1 MISNDLF
8 LKIFEAAS
16 MQRWNDQVRAT
27 EMSELDKQ
35 AHKMVVAYVIAR
47 LEEDAGNKGVNRTL
61 LIKYGLYEYLQ
72 RIVLTDLKPPLFYEI
87 KQNREKYL
95 KLNLWVYAKIY
106 PFIKDLGSE
115 FCEGFKD
122 YILSETETIQ
132 TETIQTDTIQT
143 ETIESDI
150 NRSIISAA
158 HFYVTK
164 WEYDI
169 ISRFNPGGYQVEEI
183 KGSIEKEQEKFAQIP
198 GVRSLLSSP
207 KLLSF
212 INICGQLRYQ
222 VRWSH
227 IYRVPRTSVLGHMLI
242 VAIFSYLFSCIG
254 GNDSQKTLNNYFTGL
269 FHDLPE
275 VLTRDIINPV
285 KKSVE
290 GLDELIKDYEK
301 SEMDKRI
308 YNLLPEK
315 WHSEMRMYT
324 EDEFGDTPQRD
335 GRLVKAADDLGA
347 FIEAYLS
354 IKNGIKN
361 ENLENAMTNVR
372 AKYKDFKLPGVDFN
386 KIYNRFYADM
396 SSNDR
401 I

>member
-16 MQRWNDQVRAT
+16 MQRWNDQVRSV

-35 AHKMVVAYVIAR
+35 AHKMVAAYVIAR
-47 LEEDAGNKGVNRTL
+47 LEEDAGNSCVDRIL
-61 LIKYGLYEYLQ
+61 LIRYGLYEYLQ

-95 KLNLWVYAKIY
+95 KLNLWVYEKTY
-106 PFIKDLGSE
+106 PFIKGLGND

-122 YILSETETIQ
+122 YILSETQ
-132 TETIQTDTIQT
+132 TNDT
-143 ETIESDI
+143 DI
-150 NRSIISAA
+150 NRIIINAA

-183 KGSIEKEQEKFAQIP
+183 KSSIEKEQEKFAQIS
-198 GVRSLLSSP
+198 GVRSFLSSP

-212 INICGQLRYQ
+212 INICGQLRFQ

-242 VAIFSYLFSCIG
+242 VAIFTYLFSCAG
-254 GNDSQKTLNNYFTGL
+254 DFNPQKTLNNYFTGL

-315 WHSEMRMYT
+315 WHNEMRQYT
-324 EDEFGDTPQRD
+324 EDEFGDIPLRD
-335 GRLVKAADDLGA
+335 GKLVKAADDLAA

-361 ENLENAMTNVR
+361 ENLENAMMNIRT
-372 AKYKDFKLPGVDFN
+372 KYKDFKLTGIDF
-386 KIYNRFYADM
+386 KILYDRLFADM
-396 SSNDR
+396 GTN

>member
-16 MQRWNDQVRAT
+16 MQRWNDQVRAV

-35 AHKMVVAYVIAR
+35 AHKMIAAYVIAR
-47 LEEDAGNKGVNRTL
+47 LEEEAGNRDVDRIL
-61 LIKYGLYEYLQ
+61 LIRYGLYEYLQ

-95 KLNLWVYAKIY
+95 KLNAWVYEKIY
-106 PFIKDLGSE
+106 PFIKDLGSD
-115 FCEGFKD
+115 FCRGFKD
-122 YILSETETIQ
+122 YILSETETS
-132 TETIQTDTIQT
+132 DN
-143 ETIESDI
+143 DI
-150 NRSIISAA
+150 NRNIISAA
-158 HFYVTK
+158 HFYITK

-183 KGSIEKEQEKFAQIP
+183 KSSIEKEQERFAQIS
-198 GVRSLLSSP
+198 GVRSFLSSP

-212 INICGQLRYQ
+212 INICGQLRFQ
-222 VRWSH
+222 LRWSH

-242 VAIFSYLFSCIG
+242 VAIFTYLFSCVG
-254 GNDSQKTLNNYFTGL
+254 DFNPQKTLNNYFTGL

-315 WHSEMRMYT
+315 WHNEMRLYT
-324 EDEFGDTPQRD
+324 ENEFGDTPLRD
-335 GRLVKAADDLGA
+335 GRLVKAADDLAA

-361 ENLENAMTNVR
+361 ENLENAMMNIQ
-372 AKYKDFKLPGVDFN
+372 AKYKDFKLTGIDF
-386 KIYNRFYADM
+386 KIIYDRFFADM
-396 SSNDR
+396 GSNF
-401 I
+401 

>member
-16 MQRWNDQVRAT
+16 MQRWNDQVRAV

-35 AHKMVVAYVIAR
+35 AHKMVTAYVIAR
-47 LEEDAGNKGVNRTL
+47 LEEDAGNSSVNRTL
-61 LIKYGLYEYLQ
+61 LIRYGLYEYLQ

-95 KLNLWVYAKIY
+95 KLNLWVYEKTY
-106 PFIKDLGSE
+106 PFIKDLGSD

-122 YILSETETIQ
+122 YILTGTETN
-132 TETIQTDTIQT
+132 DA
-143 ETIESDI
+143 DI
-150 NRSIISAA
+150 NRNIISAA

-198 GVRSLLSSP
+198 GVRSFLSSP

-212 INICGQLRYQ
+212 INICGQLRFQ

-242 VAIFSYLFSCIG
+242 VAVFTYLFSCIG
-254 GNDSQKTLNNYFTGL
+254 DFSSQKTLNNYFTGL

-315 WHSEMRMYT
+315 WHGEMRLYT
-324 EDEFGDTPQRD
+324 QDEFGDTPLRD
-335 GRLVKAADDLGA
+335 GKLVKAADDLAA
-347 FIEAYLS
+347 FIEAFLS
-354 IKNGIKN
+354 LKNGIKN
-361 ENLENAMTNVR
+361 ENLENAISNIR
-372 AKYKDFKLPGVDFN
+372 AKYHDFKLPGIDFK
-386 KIYNRFYADM
+386 KIYDRFHEDLD
-396 SSNDR
+396 SNDQNN
-401 I
+401 

>member
-16 MQRWNDQVRAT
+16 MQRWNDQVRT
-27 EMSELDKQ
+27 IEMSELDKQ
-35 AHKMVVAYVIAR
+35 AHKMVAAYVIAR
-47 LEEDAGNKGVNRTL
+47 LEEDAGNRYVNRTL
-61 LIKYGLYEYLQ
+61 LIRYGLYEYLQ

-95 KLNLWVYAKIY
+95 KLNLWVYEKIC
-106 PFIKDLGSE
+106 PFIKDLGSG

-122 YILSETETIQ
+122 YILTENETN
-132 TETIQTDTIQT
+132 DT
-143 ETIESDI
+143 DI

-169 ISRFNPGGYQVEEI
+169 ISRFNPGGYQVKEI
-183 KGSIEKEQEKFAQIP
+183 KSSIEKEQEKFAQIP
-198 GVRSLLSSP
+198 GVRSFLSSP

-212 INICGQLRYQ
+212 INICGQLRFQ

-254 GNDSQKTLNNYFTGL
+254 GFNFQKTVNNYFTGL

-315 WHSEMRMYT
+315 WHSEMRLYT
-324 EDEFGDTPQRD
+324 EDEFGDTPLRD
-335 GRLVKAADDLGA
+335 GKLVKAADDLGA

-354 IKNGIKN
+354 LKNGIKN

-372 AKYKDFKLPGVDFN
+372 AKYKDFKLPGIDF
-386 KIYNRFYADM
+386 KEIYDRFYKDM
-396 SSNDR
+396 SSNV
-401 I
+401 

>member
-16 MQRWNDQVRAT
+16 MQRWNDQVRAV

-35 AHKMVVAYVIAR
+35 AHKMVTAYVIAR
-47 LEEDAGNKGVNRTL
+47 LEEDAGNSSVNRTL
-61 LIKYGLYEYLQ
+61 LIRYGLYEYLQ

-95 KLNLWVYAKIY
+95 KLNLWVYEKTW
-106 PFIKDLGSE
+106 PFIKDLGND

-122 YILSETETIQ
+122 YILTGTETN
-132 TETIQTDTIQT
+132 DA
-143 ETIESDI
+143 DI
-150 NRSIISAA
+150 NRNIISAA

-198 GVRSLLSSP
+198 GVRSFLSSP

-212 INICGQLRYQ
+212 INICGQLRFQ

-242 VAIFSYLFSCIG
+242 VAVFTYLFSCIG
-254 GNDSQKTLNNYFTGL
+254 DFSSQKTLNNYFTGL

-315 WHSEMRMYT
+315 WHGEMRLYT
-324 EDEFGDTPQRD
+324 QDEFGDTPLRD
-335 GRLVKAADDLGA
+335 GKLVKAADDLAA
-347 FIEAYLS
+347 FIEAFLS
-354 IKNGIKN
+354 LKNGIKN
-361 ENLENAMTNVR
+361 ENLENAISNIR
-372 AKYKDFKLPGVDFN
+372 AKYHDFKLPGIDFK
-386 KIYNRFYADM
+386 KIYDRFHEDLD
-396 SSNDR
+396 SNDQNN
-401 I
+401 

>member
-16 MQRWNDQVRAT
+16 MQRWNDQVRAV

-35 AHKMVVAYVIAR
+35 AHKMVTAYVIAR
-47 LEEDAGNKGVNRTL
+47 LEEDAGNSSVNRTL
-61 LIKYGLYEYLQ
+61 LIRYGLYEYLQ

-95 KLNLWVYAKIY
+95 KLNLWVYEKTY
-106 PFIKDLGSE
+106 PFIKDLGSD

-122 YILSETETIQ
+122 YILTGTETN
-132 TETIQTDTIQT
+132 DA
-143 ETIESDI
+143 DI
-150 NRSIISAA
+150 NRNIISAA

-198 GVRSLLSSP
+198 GVRSFLSSP

-212 INICGQLRYQ
+212 INICGQLRFQ

-242 VAIFSYLFSCIG
+242 VAVFTYLFSCIG
-254 GNDSQKTLNNYFTGL
+254 EFSSQKTLNNYFTGL

-315 WHSEMRMYT
+315 WHGEMRLYT
-324 EDEFGDTPQRD
+324 QDEFGDTPLRD
-335 GRLVKAADDLGA
+335 GKLVKAADDLAA
-347 FIEAYLS
+347 FIEAFLS
-354 IKNGIKN
+354 LKNGIKN
-361 ENLENAMTNVR
+361 ENLENAISNIR
-372 AKYKDFKLPGVDFN
+372 AKYQDFKLPGIDFK
-386 KIYNRFYADM
+386 KIYDRFHEDLD
-396 SSNDR
+396 SNDQNN
-401 I
+401 